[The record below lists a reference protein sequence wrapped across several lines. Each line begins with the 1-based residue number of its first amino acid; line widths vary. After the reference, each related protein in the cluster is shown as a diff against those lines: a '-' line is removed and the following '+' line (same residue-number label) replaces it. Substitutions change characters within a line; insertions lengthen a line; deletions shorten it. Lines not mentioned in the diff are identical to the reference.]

1 MKTSTRDVTVGSFV
15 LIGIAAL
22 AYLSLSLGAN
32 SYSGRGGMLL
42 YATFDELGGLAERAS
57 VVIGGVPVGEV
68 QGIELDEDFRA
79 RVVMDVDDRLD
90 LPDDTSAA
98 ILTQGVLGNKYV
110 ALEPGASEDMLE
122 DGAEIA
128 YTQNATVLERLI
140 GRLIQNFGGN

>member
-1 MKTSTRDVTVGSFV
+1 MKNSTRDLSVGGFV
-15 LIGIAAL
+15 LVGILAL

-42 YATFDELGGLAERAS
+42 FATFDELGGLAEKAS

-68 QGIELDEDFRA
+68 EGIELDDEFRA
-79 RVVMDVDDRLD
+79 RVTMNVDNSLQ

-98 ILTQGVLGNKYV
+98 ILTQGVLGNKYI
-110 ALEPGASEDMLE
+110 ALEPGGSEDMLE
-122 DGAEIA
+122 NGAEIA

-140 GRLIQNFGGN
+140 GKLIQNFGGN